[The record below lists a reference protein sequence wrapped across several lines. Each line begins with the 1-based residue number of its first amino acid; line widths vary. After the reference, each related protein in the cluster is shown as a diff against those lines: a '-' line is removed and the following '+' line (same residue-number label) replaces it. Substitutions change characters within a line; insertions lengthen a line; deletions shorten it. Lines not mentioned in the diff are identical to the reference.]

1 MVRERSLSGWPAP
14 CRSPK
19 CALGIAPFDC
29 MPVTVP
35 FSRPEIGEALGS
47 LETPCLVLEK
57 SRLIANVER
66 LKRHL
71 RR

>member
-1 MVRERSLSGWPAP
+1 MS
-14 CRSPK
+14 
-19 CALGIAPFDC
+19 
-29 MPVTVP
+29 VTVP

-71 RR
+71 WR